1 MDADFKIPV
10 IKLIL
15 VGLIIAMLV
24 IPAYAEEIDNT
35 PVSSDLVTIT
45 PTETPVDERL
55 EGWDNPEY
63 LKTRW
68 MIWNF
73 THNESLSQFWIYNQK
88 APDIYLSELILRN
101 DDTNE
106 SIPYVYSQKTTM
118 TGESTDTIWNLWG
131 ILNPDDKLSK
141 NETLQ
146 VVYSGHVNNISA
158 VYRGITITYMEE
170 L

>member
-1 MDADFKIPV
+1 
-10 IKLIL
+10 
-15 VGLIIAMLV
+15 
-24 IPAYAEEIDNT
+24 
-35 PVSSDLVTIT
+35 
-45 PTETPVDERL
+45 
-55 EGWDNPEY
+55 
-63 LKTRW
+63 
-68 MIWNF
+68 
-73 THNESLSQFWIYNQK
+73 
-88 APDIYLSELILRN
+88 
-101 DDTNE
+101 
-106 SIPYVYSQKTTM
+106 M